1 MAFHFNPL
9 FYREHLGAKSD
20 HKELIQT
27 FEATQPEGDGL
38 RKYLQK
44 HAFIDESTGN
54 IRTYL
59 IRQRGTGELVG
70 YYSIRAGDIL
80 LMRDDWTSAIS
91 GVELTNFAVN
101 GAYRKKH
108 PKITILGRRIFFDF
122 ILPQVRQLHETL
134 GTSILYIYA
143 LDEEPLKKYY
153 KTLGFSNLP
162 EEDEKFVHSRCKPS
176 YDGTCICMY
185 MLL

>member
-44 HAFIDESTGN
+44 RAFIDESTGN
-54 IRTYL
+54 
-59 IRQRGTGELVG
+59 
-70 YYSIRAGDIL
+70 IL